1 MIFVFMVIA
10 VAYSCRILA
19 KFDIGGVYSNYI
31 RSALYLLLFFLWAV
45 SIDRRIIQKQT
56 LHCLRLT
63 AALMLVWLVLRTLK
77 YEAALAYIS
86 DGKAS
91 SALLYASVVL
101 MLVSAAAELT
111 AGIIGIINCKKPEKA
126 GICMAWGVIVAV
138 LCVASTILNSAGGGS
153 FSVFFLILGLVLPVL
168 YIIGAV
174 FNKKEH
180 IA

>member
-1 MIFVFMVIA
+1 METAKTKGSGFLKVTGILMI
-10 VAYSCRILA
+10 
-19 KFDIGGVYSNYI
+19 IGGGI
-31 RSALYLLLFFLWAV
+31 
-45 SIDRRIIQKQT
+45 SIIMGII
-56 LHCLRLT
+56 
-63 AALMLVWLVLRTLK
+63 AALGV
-77 YEAALAYIS
+77 AALAYIR
-86 DGKAS
+86 DGRAS
-91 SALLYASVVL
+91 PALLYASVVL

-153 FSVFFLILGLVLPVL
+153 FNVFFLMLGLVLPVL